1 MKPANA
7 MSTDE
12 KILELTDIIIDQKC
26 KLDLAE
32 MVRESMYHEI
42 DGYKQQVTELHSELS
57 KLKTENIDLAMQ
69 VANIKKAVSAN
80 D

>member
-42 DGYKQQVTELHSELS
+42 DGYKQQVTDLHAEVS

-69 VANIKKAVSAN
+69 LANIKKAVQ
-80 D
+80 